1 MFNNLHK
8 IIIILVL
15 FTVNAYAETFLDYSI
30 TGNQRVSSQ
39 TIINFSKLEI
49 GADVSKDDINDAL
62 RNIYET
68 SFFEEVSVNIKNNTL
83 NITVKEYPIIRDIEF
98 NGIKA
103 KKFVKIL
110 KERST
115 LKSKSSFNKFT
126 LQKDLN
132 LISNILRQS
141 GYYFSKVDLQQKTNS
156 DNTINIIYNVTMG
169 EKALINKIKFIG
181 KKKFKSSKLISVIVS
196 EENKFWKFL
205 SKNKYL
211 DKNRTELDKR
221 LLQNFYR
228 NRGYYNV
235 KVEEVYTQIVNEKN
249 FSLTYKINS
258 GKKFL
263 FNTFEILIPDDYEI
277 KDFDKLNKVFKNLEN
292 STYSYKSID
301 AILSEIDKIAGSQN
315 YEFIDVTV
323 VETIEGEDKI
333 NFTFNIKEGD
343 KFYVERINILGN
355 NITNEQF
362 IRQKI
367 ITDEGDPFNK
377 LLHNK
382 TINNLKS
389 TNVFKSVKTEIIDG
403 SAKGLKVI
411 DISVEEKPTGEISAG
426 AGYGSSGSTIAIG
439 IKENNFKGDGVKLDA
454 NLKLRQ
460 DSIQGRLSY
469 THPNFAYSD
478 RAVTTSIESSSLDK
492 EKEYGYKSSLN
503 EITLGASF
511 EQYENIFFAPR
522 ISISNETLKTTS
534 TASANYKKQEGSY
547 FDTLLSYSLTYNTLN
562 SSFKPTDGYVS
573 SISQEIP
580 LISDGYAI
588 INGYQVTQFKE
599 VMNDEAV
606 WSMGLFTRAVNSLQ
620 SDQDVRV
627 SKRLYLPQSKLRGFE
642 AGKIGPKD
650 GLDFVGGNYMA
661 SFNTSLTL
669 PFLFPTFD
677 KVDFLLFFDAAN
689 LWHADYSKKI
699 NQGNKI
705 RSSTGLAVEVVT
717 PIGPL
722 SFSLSQPITK
732 DDGDMTESF
741 RFNLGTTF

>member
-1 MFNNLHK
+1 M
-8 IIIILVL
+8 
-15 FTVNAYAETFLDYSI
+15 VNAYAETFSDYSI

-39 TIINFSKLEI
+39 TIFNFSKLEI
-49 GADVSKDDINDAL
+49 GVDVSKDDINDAL
-62 RNIYET
+62 RDIYET
-68 SFFEEVSVNIKNNTL
+68 SFFEEVSVNIINNTL
-83 NITVKEYPIIRDIEF
+83 NIIVKEYPIIRDIEF

-103 KKFVKIL
+103 KKFIKIL
-110 KERST
+110 RERST
-115 LKSKSSFNKFT
+115 LKPKSSFNKFT

-132 LISNILRQS
+132 QISNILRQS

-156 DNTINIIYNVTMG
+156 DNTVNIIYNVTMG
-169 EKALINKIKFIG
+169 EKALISKIKFIG
-181 KKKFKSSKLISVIVS
+181 NKKFKSSKLNSVIVS

-205 SKNKYL
+205 SRNKYL

-235 KVEEVYTQIVNEKN
+235 KVEEVYTQILDEKN
-249 FSLTYKINS
+249 FSLSYKINS

-277 KDFDKLNKVFKNLEN
+277 KDFDKLKKVFKNLEN
-292 STYSYKSID
+292 STYTYKSID
-301 AILSEIDKIAGSQN
+301 AILNEIDKIAGSEN

-333 NFTFNIKEGD
+333 NFIFNIKEGD

-367 ITDEGDPFNK
+367 ITDEGDPFNN

-382 TINNLKS
+382 TINSLKS
-389 TNVFKSVKTEIIDG
+389 TNIFKSVKTEIKDG
-403 SAKGLKVI
+403 SVNGLKVI
-411 DISVEEKPTGEISAG
+411 DINVEEKPTGEISAG
-426 AGYGSSGSTIAIG
+426 AGYGSSGSTIALG
-439 IKENNFKGDGVKLDA
+439 IKENNFKGDGITLDA
-454 NLKLRQ
+454 NLKLRE
-460 DSIQGRLSY
+460 DSIKGRLSY

-478 RAVTTSIESSSLDK
+478 RAITTSIESSSLDK
-492 EKEYGYKSSLN
+492 EKDYGYKSSLN

-511 EQYENIFFAPR
+511 EQFENLFFAPK
-522 ISISNETLKTTS
+522 ISLSNESLTTTS
-534 TASANYKKQEGSY
+534 AASANYKKQEGSY
-547 FDTLLSYSLTYNTLN
+547 FDTVLSYSLTYNTLN
-562 SSFKPTDGYVS
+562 SSYRPTDGY
-573 SISQEIP
+573 ISGIIQEIP

-588 INGYQVTQFKE
+588 VNGYQATKYKE
-599 VMNDEAV
+599 VMDDEAV
-606 WSMGLFTRAVNSLQ
+606 WSMGLYTRAVNSLQ

-627 SKRLYLPQSKLRGFE
+627 SKRLYLPSSKLRGFE
-642 AGKIGPKD
+642 PGKFGPKD
-650 GLDFVGGNYMA
+650 GSDFVGGNYMA

-669 PFLFPTFD
+669 PFLFPTLD
-677 KVDFLLFFDAAN
+677 KVDFLVFFDAAN
-689 LWHADYSKKI
+689 LWHADYSKEVD
-699 NQGNKI
+699 QGNTV
-705 RSSTGLAVEVVT
+705 RSSTGMAVEVLT

-722 SFSLSQPITK
+722 SFSLTQPITK
-732 DDGDMTESF
+732 ADGDVTESF